1 MKKNILSIGLLC
13 LSSSF
18 FVAGQAI
25 AQNVI
30 TEWNETALDAIRT
43 ARAGAAPAARLYA
56 MVNVAMYDA
65 VNGIKK
71 NRHSCGAGYDY
82 ALVPPNSSAPVK
94 ASEEAAAAA
103 AAYEVLTALYPAGSA
118 DYATQLADDLDDLG
132 GLGNSKVAD
141 GYDWGVFVGQEV
153 VALRAN
159 DGASPQEILPGG
171 TAPGQFQADFTSAQY
186 RNMTPFGISDPT
198 LYLSDGPPALDS
210 EEYAE
215 ALNEVKVFGE
225 RGSEDAD
232 ISNQEAE
239 ELFRFWA
246 GGGGSARPP
255 GEWIKIAITV
265 AEDRRTTKSI
275 SKTARL
281 FALLGMSMGDS
292 VVVSW
297 NDKFDYQAWRP
308 ATAIHNADTDGNPDT
323 VADPSWIQRNG
334 SIGSSP
340 EHTSGQSTFAGA
352 GSTVMAH
359 FYHRDHVRFSFE
371 GDDAIAGPRSFRSF
385 SQAAEEAGR
394 ARIYAG
400 IHFEFSNQAGQSA
413 GRGLANEIVRTR
425 LKKLRHHNHSCSY

>member
-82 ALVPPNSSAPVK
+82 ALVPPNSSAPVR

-171 TAPGQFQADFTSAQY
+171 TAPG
-186 RNMTPFGISDPT
+186 R
-198 LYLSDGPPALDS
+198 
-210 EEYAE
+210 
-215 ALNEVKVFGE
+215 
-225 RGSEDAD
+225 
-232 ISNQEAE
+232 
-239 ELFRFWA
+239 
-246 GGGGSARPP
+246 ARP
-255 GEWIKIAITV
+255 W
-265 AEDRRTTKSI
+265 RR
-275 SKTARL
+275 
-281 FALLGMSMGDS
+281 
-292 VVVSW
+292 
-297 NDKFDYQAWRP
+297 
-308 ATAIHNADTDGNPDT
+308 
-323 VADPSWIQRNG
+323 
-334 SIGSSP
+334 
-340 EHTSGQSTFAGA
+340 
-352 GSTVMAH
+352 
-359 FYHRDHVRFSFE
+359 
-371 GDDAIAGPRSFRSF
+371 RSRVCRGGRSR
-385 SQAAEEAGR
+385 SR
-394 ARIYAG
+394 
-400 IHFEFSNQAGQSA
+400 
-413 GRGLANEIVRTR
+413 
-425 LKKLRHHNHSCSY
+425 